1 MFTVAAMDGRT
12 ARAAR
17 NRQAVI
23 DAVLGLMDDGVL
35 QPTAKAVAERAGV
48 ATRSVFH
55 YFADVESLYR
65 DAAETQARRHW
76 TVLLDP
82 VTGDLSE
89 RIRTLVTL
97 RSTLFERIAG
107 TRRAAMLLEHQSPA
121 IAAQLDKSRA
131 ALRTH
136 LRTHLPELER
146 LDNAAREAACAA
158 ASWENWDVLRRH
170 QALPTD
176 VARSAVRSTLDS
188 LLSPAPTDH

>member
-1 MFTVAAMDGRT
+1 MAVVDGRT

-23 DAVLGLMDDGVL
+23 DAVLELMDDGVV

-55 YFADVESLYR
+55 YFADVESLYS

-82 VTGDLSE
+82 VTGDLGE
-89 RIRTLVTL
+89 RIHTLVTV
-97 RSTLFERIAG
+97 RSMLFERIAG
-107 TRRAAMLLEHQSPA
+107 TRRAAMLLEHQSPV

-136 LRTHLPELER
+136 LRTHLPELEH
-146 LDNAAREAACAA
+146 LGAAAGEAACAA
-158 ASWENWDVLRRH
+158 ASWEIWDVLRRH
-170 QALPTD
+170 QALSAD
-176 VARSAVRSTLDS
+176 AASAAMRSVLCS
-188 LLSPAPTDH
+188 LLTPSQTDH